1 MARKKKIEVLEE
13 ETPKGKVKLWDVFDV
28 RGNLINTYEDKKQ
41 AESLAGKVKGRKVV
55 PSPAG
60 RTREDVK
67 EALRA
72 KKQERLRQLEEDQ
85 QVIG

>member
-1 MARKKKIEVLEE
+1 MARKKKIGVLEE
-13 ETPKGKVKLWDVFDV
+13 ETLKGKVKLWDVFDE
-28 RGNLINTYEDKKQ
+28 RGDLINTYEDKKQ

-55 PSPAG
+55 VAPAG

-72 KKQERLRQLEEDQ
+72 KKQERLTQLEKEL